1 MKRAI
6 ANHTKSLLTGCAVLV
21 AAGLIGAAALTR
33 GPDIAAFPAM
43 AEHPVVM
50 PDGAPLYVQKYE
62 VSVAEWNSCHAA
74 GACTLVLRVAGN
86 QTAEEMPATG
96 LSFVDVSEYLNWIN
110 GWADVTFRLP
120 TLMEWEYMAAEV
132 LPEAPDP
139 IFTDPELTWA
149 SAYLMEPTTKRT
161 LRARG
166 SFDTTS
172 EGIVD
177 LNGSVWEWT
186 MDCYAG
192 AAEGRITPDRCP
204 AFFVGGEH
212 VAAMSFLVRDPAR
225 GGCAVGTPPAHL
237 GMRLVSDD
245 VPTALL
251 EAGLLRQK

>member
-1 MKRAI
+1 MKTAI
-6 ANHTKSLLTGCAVLV
+6 AFHTKSILAGCAVL
-21 AAGLIGAAALTR
+21 AMAGLVGTVVLPS
-33 GPDIAAFPAM
+33 GPDYVFLPEM
-43 AEHPVVM
+43 AEHPVLI
-50 PDGAPLYVQKYE
+50 PDSAPLYVQKYE
-62 VSVAEWNSCHAA
+62 VSVAEWNACHDA
-74 GACTLVLRVAGN
+74 GACTLGLRVVGN
-86 QTAEEMPATG
+86 RSQEEIPATG
-96 LSFVDVSEYLNWIN
+96 LSFVDVTEYLSWIN
-110 GWADVTFRLP
+110 QHADVTFRLP

-139 IFTDPELTWA
+139 IFTDPALTWA
-149 SAYLMEPTTKRT
+149 SAYLMEPQTKRT

-172 EGIVD
+172 HGIVD

-192 AAEGRITPDRCP
+192 AAEGQITPDRCP

-212 VAAMSFLVRDPAR
+212 VAVMSFLVRDPAR

-245 VPTALL
+245 VPKGFA
-251 EAGLLRQK
+251 ASRV